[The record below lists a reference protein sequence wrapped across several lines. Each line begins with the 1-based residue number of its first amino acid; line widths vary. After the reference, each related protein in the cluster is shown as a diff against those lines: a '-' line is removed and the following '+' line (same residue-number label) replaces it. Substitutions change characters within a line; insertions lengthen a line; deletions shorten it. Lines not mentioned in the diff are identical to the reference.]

1 MYPPFI
7 VPPPHIVPPGNSEE
21 DIIKEIHLTG
31 LVNLHPNIIQF
42 YGVTKLKDEVNYSL
56 VLEYAEDGTLRKYLR
71 DNAIGFEWKDQLRFA
86 KEIAS
91 AISWF
96 HDDAGIIHGDLHPN
110 NILIS
115 KGTIKLATRSYCI
128 TEKSDVYSLGVLF
141 WELTSRGSPFN
152 FDTKLR
158 DEIPSVII
166 NILNGVR
173 EKPIPDTN
181 AKFVKLYEK
190 CWKHEPNDRPD
201 IHQVNLE
208 LDAIDNNTSTVSD
221 FKGDE
226 CLISLDNKTPQIFEN
241 NNVSTTFYSEES
253 KYLISSDNKIPQIFE
268 YDNPQKLSNFEAVG
282 SGHFASVHS
291 VKWRRTTTKY
301 ALKIF
306 RKSYMSDI
314 INEIYLMKTVDCH
327 PNIIRIYGVTKL
339 EGETNYSLLLEYAD
353 RGTLGKYL
361 KDNATTFKDQMKFAN
376 EMTSAILCL
385 HENEIIH
392 GDLHPGNILIH
403 QHTIKIADFGRS
415 RKHGSAINKK
425 EKAYGVVP
433 YMDPKILEKILK
445 DHSCDLT
452 KKSDIYSLAV
462 IFWQLTSC
470 RPPFESETDDGLNI
484 RIINGERE
492 IPMPNTDSG
501 YVKLYQRCW
510 KFEPDDRPDI
520 FEIVSILNN
529 IISEKNNATISSEAS
544 EITKEL
550 ENDNQS
556 CQITV
561 RNY

>member
-1 MYPPFI
+1 MDP
-7 VPPPHIVPPGNSEE
+7 
-21 DIIKEIHLTG
+21 KC
-31 LVNLHPNIIQF
+31 
-42 YGVTKLKDEVNYSL
+42 
-56 VLEYAEDGTLRKYLR
+56 
-71 DNAIGFEWKDQLRFA
+71 FE
-86 KEIAS
+86 
-91 AISWF
+91 
-96 HDDAGIIHGDLHPN
+96 
-110 NILIS
+110 
-115 KGTIKLATRSYCI
+115 TRSYCI

-415 RKHGSAINKK
+415 RKH
-425 EKAYGVVP
+425 
-433 YMDPKILEKILK
+433 
-445 DHSCDLT
+445 
-452 KKSDIYSLAV
+452 
-462 IFWQLTSC
+462 
-470 RPPFESETDDGLNI
+470 DDGLNI

>member
-1 MYPPFI
+1 MI
-7 VPPPHIVPPGNSEE
+7 IPGVLYAALYGTSKYAIKKFVRNSEE

-96 HDDAGIIHGDLHPN
+96 HDDAGIIHGDL
-110 NILIS
+110 
-115 KGTIKLATRSYCI
+115 
-128 TEKSDVYSLGVLF
+128 
-141 WELTSRGSPFN
+141 TS
-152 FDTKLR
+152 T
-158 DEIPSVII
+158 
-166 NILNGVR
+166 R

>member
-1 MYPPFI
+1 MI
-7 VPPPHIVPPGNSEE
+7 IPGVLYAALYGTSKYAIKKFVRNSEE

-96 HDDAGIIHGDLHPN
+96 HDDAGIIHGDLT
-110 NILIS
+110 S
-115 KGTIKLATRSYCI
+115 T
-128 TEKSDVYSLGVLF
+128 SLGVLF

-415 RKHGSAINKK
+415 RKH
-425 EKAYGVVP
+425 
-433 YMDPKILEKILK
+433 
-445 DHSCDLT
+445 
-452 KKSDIYSLAV
+452 
-462 IFWQLTSC
+462 
-470 RPPFESETDDGLNI
+470 DDGLNI

>member
-1 MYPPFI
+1 MQRYT
-7 VPPPHIVPPGNSEE
+7 
-21 DIIKEIHLTG
+21 IHLTG

-71 DNAIGFEWKDQLRFA
+71 DNAIGFEWKDQL
-86 KEIAS
+86 
-91 AISWF
+91 
-96 HDDAGIIHGDLHPN
+96 
-110 NILIS
+110 
-115 KGTIKLATRSYCI
+115 
-128 TEKSDVYSLGVLF
+128 SLGVLF

-201 IHQVNLE
+201 IHQ
-208 LDAIDNNTSTVSD
+208 
-221 FKGDE
+221 
-226 CLISLDNKTPQIFEN
+226 
-241 NNVSTTFYSEES
+241 
-253 KYLISSDNKIPQIFE
+253 
-268 YDNPQKLSNFEAVG
+268 AVG

>member
-1 MYPPFI
+1 MLRLEE
-7 VPPPHIVPPGNSEE
+7 NSEE

-71 DNAIGFEWKDQLRFA
+71 DNAIGFGWKDQLRFA

-110 NILIS
+110 NILI
-115 KGTIKLATRSYCI
+115 
-128 TEKSDVYSLGVLF
+128 
-141 WELTSRGSPFN
+141 N
-152 FDTKLR
+152 
-158 DEIPSVII
+158 
-166 NILNGVR
+166 
-173 EKPIPDTN
+173 TN
-181 AKFVKLYEK
+181 AKFVELYEK
-190 CWKHEPNDRPD
+190 CWKHKPNDRPD

-241 NNVSTTFYSEES
+241 NNMSTTFYSEES

-392 GDLHPGNILIH
+392 GDLHPALS
-403 QHTIKIADFGRS
+403 K
-415 RKHGSAINKK
+415 
-425 EKAYGVVP
+425 
-433 YMDPKILEKILK
+433 MLEI
-445 DHSCDLT
+445 
-452 KKSDIYSLAV
+452 
-462 IFWQLTSC
+462 
-470 RPPFESETDDGLNI
+470 
-484 RIINGERE
+484 
-492 IPMPNTDSG
+492 
-501 YVKLYQRCW
+501 
-510 KFEPDDRPDI
+510 
-520 FEIVSILNN
+520 
-529 IISEKNNATISSEAS
+529 
-544 EITKEL
+544 
-550 ENDNQS
+550 
-556 CQITV
+556 
-561 RNY
+561 